1 MSPLK
6 ALWLILTIAC
16 ERSSRL
22 ASESFDRD
30 LTLTE
35 RLAMRG
41 HELVC
46 RSCRRFHR
54 QLVALREAIR
64 RRRSLASAGLPE
76 SLSAEARRRIMQS
89 LNAAWNGGSPP

>member
-16 ERSSRL
+16 EPSSRL

-30 LTLTE
+30 LSLTE

-64 RRRSLASAGLPE
+64 RRSLASAGLPE
-76 SLSAEARRRIMQS
+76 SLSAEARRRIIQS